1 MDDSYLDENY
11 TDRALGAL
19 TRAVITEHD
28 FPGWLAGVLARVA
41 AARGSS
47 YALIA
52 GRPGSWE
59 ASLVNQLICGTVGWD
74 DQDLPLYAQPGI
86 TGPADQRTDH
96 P

>member
-1 MDDSYLDENY
+1 MDESY
-11 TDRALGAL
+11 TDRAMKALGE
-19 TRAVITEHD
+19 AVASERD

-41 AARGSS
+41 AAKGSS

-59 ASLVNQLICGTVGWD
+59 ASLVNQLVCGTVGWD
-74 DQDLPLYAQPGI
+74 DEDLDRYAPPAI
-86 TGPADQRTDH
+86 TEPADQRTHH